1 MQSSNEEK
9 KVAPAGQ
16 PSQQDAELSETW
28 RALLGL
34 QASQSGEG
42 NSDAPIVQV
51 EPLEGDPWGHLIQA
65 QGMQS
70 VDLQKVHLHEL
81 HSAENDDD
89 VEHALNIMR
98 EATGQLRA
106 LEKQTREKDA

>member
-9 KVAPAGQ
+9 KNTPATQ
-16 PSQQDAELSETW
+16 QSQQEAELSETW

-34 QASQSGEG
+34 QSSTDAEG
-42 NSDAPIVQV
+42 NPTTQV
-51 EPLEGDPWGHLIQA
+51 EPLAGDPWGHLIQS

-70 VDLQKVHLHEL
+70 IDLQKIHLHEL
-81 HSAENDDD
+81 HSATNDDD

-106 LEKQTREKDA
+106 LEKRAREEDL